1 MYGPPEVTEPPRPV
15 VGALKQSDAALLIG
29 TTVLLWI
36 EAVQESLK
44 SGLGVL
50 SSPGISVLIRGGFLM
65 SRDIL
70 SEKIANL
77 EPSATEEVDNTVK
90 RMQQAGITDI
100 ISLGAGEPCF
110 DTPDNIKKAAC
121 DALWAGETK
130 YQPTAGSYKLR
141 EQVSKKFKLENGIE
155 AGVDDIIVTSGGKFG
170 IFLAFQAVLGEGD
183 LVMIPDPAWVTYE
196 PAARIA
202 GARVVRVP
210 TDEAEGFQPDLKAI
224 KKAITRSVKIIVINS
239 PCNPTGAVFHRS
251 VIREIAGIAR
261 EHNALI
267 LSDEVYEYQ
276 VYEGE
281 HYSPASEFD
290 HVITVNSFSKSH
302 AMTGWRLGY
311 VTGPKEILEGMIKIY
326 QHSTSCVTAF
336 AQHGAIE
343 ALRAEASRQA
353 AKQMLEGYRERRA
366 VMMRLIEQ
374 SDFFDLRCP
383 PQGAFYCFPSY
394 RLNIPS
400 LKLSKALL
408 EEVHVATVPGAA
420 FGPCGEGHLRLSY
433 ATSPDHIVEA
443 FERMD
448 TFFGR
453 Q

>member
-1 MYGPPEVTEPPRPV
+1 
-15 VGALKQSDAALLIG
+15 
-29 TTVLLWI
+29 
-36 EAVQESLK
+36 
-44 SGLGVL
+44 
-50 SSPGISVLIRGGFLM
+50 M

-100 ISLGAGEPCF
+100 ISLGVGEPCF
-110 DTPDNIKKAAC
+110 DTPDNIKRAAS

-130 YQPTAGSYKLR
+130 YQPTAGSYELR
-141 EQVSKKFKLENGIE
+141 EEICKKLKQENGIQV
-155 AGVDDIIVTSGGKFG
+155 GVDDVIVTLGGKFA
-170 IFLAFQAVLGEGD
+170 IYLAFQAVLQEGD
-183 LVMIPDPAWVTYE
+183 QAMILDPAWVTYA
-196 PAARIA
+196 PAAMMT
-202 GARVVRVP
+202 GADVVRVA
-210 TDEAEGFQPDLKAI
+210 TDPAKGFQPDMKTIRRAMNPAI
-224 KKAITRSVKIIVINS
+224 KIIVVNS

-251 VIREIAGIAR
+251 AIREIAEIAR

-276 VYEGE
+276 VYEVE

-343 ALRAEASRQA
+343 ALRAGASRQA

-408 EEVHVATVPGAA
+408 EEVHVATVPGVA
-420 FGPCGEGHLRLSY
+420 FGTCGEGYLRLSY
-433 ATSPDHIVEA
+433 ATSPDHMVEA
-443 FERMD
+443 FKRMD
-448 TFFGR
+448 TFFRR

>member
-1 MYGPPEVTEPPRPV
+1 
-15 VGALKQSDAALLIG
+15 
-29 TTVLLWI
+29 
-36 EAVQESLK
+36 
-44 SGLGVL
+44 
-50 SSPGISVLIRGGFLM
+50 M

-100 ISLGAGEPCF
+100 ISLGVGEPCF
-110 DTPDNIKKAAC
+110 DTPDNIKRAAS

-130 YQPTAGSYKLR
+130 YQPTAGSYELR
-141 EQVSKKFKLENGIE
+141 EEICKKLKQENGIQV
-155 AGVDDIIVTSGGKFG
+155 GVDDVIVTLGGKFA
-170 IFLAFQAVLGEGD
+170 IYLAFQAVLQEGD
-183 LVMIPDPAWVTYE
+183 QAMILDPAWVTYA
-196 PAARIA
+196 PAAMMT
-202 GARVVRVP
+202 GADVVRVA
-210 TDEAEGFQPDLKAI
+210 TDPAKGFQPDMKTIRRAMNPTI
-224 KKAITRSVKIIVINS
+224 KIIVVNS

-251 VIREIAGIAR
+251 AIREIAEIAR

-276 VYEGE
+276 VYEVE

-343 ALRAEASRQA
+343 ALRAGASRQA
-353 AKQMLEGYRERRA
+353 AKQMFEGYRERRA

-408 EEVHVATVPGAA
+408 EEVHVATVPGVA
-420 FGPCGEGHLRLSY
+420 FGTCGEGYLRLSY
-433 ATSPDHIVEA
+433 ATSPDHMVEA
-443 FERMD
+443 FKRMD
-448 TFFGR
+448 TFFRR